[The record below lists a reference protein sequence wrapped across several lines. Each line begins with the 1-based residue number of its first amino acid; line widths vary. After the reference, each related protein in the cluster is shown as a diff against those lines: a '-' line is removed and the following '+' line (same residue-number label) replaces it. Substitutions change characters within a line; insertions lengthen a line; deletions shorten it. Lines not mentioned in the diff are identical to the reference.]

1 MSAVC
6 GLAGAMRPVVGG
18 LSFRPPGR
26 SQEEVSRAY
35 GVPAERI
42 VKLGS
47 NENPY
52 GPSPRVIE
60 ALRREDGRLNTY
72 PAGLYAP
79 LKARLAELNGVDER
93 EVDLGPGAESIIRY
107 LAMSLRRTRRRP
119 LVIQRQSFDAAP
131 WWVTA
136 MGGVVRYV
144 DAEDYAH
151 DLDAYAETVGP
162 RTRLLWLTS
171 PDNPSGTIVRREEV
185 AALLKRVPARVAV
198 VFDQAYHEYVDDVDY
213 ADGLAAL
220 RSGAR
225 NVIVLRTFSKAYG
238 LAGVRLG
245 YVLADGTVCSALEGV
260 HEPFHVSRPAAV
272 AGLAALDDQ
281 PWLRTVV
288 EKTVAERSRLSGEL
302 EGLGY
307 DVVPSQANFV
317 LARLPYATGDLA
329 QALLQRGV
337 IVRRPDKWGYGHH
350 LRITVGRPEH
360 TDRLLEELHD
370 LGV

>member
-1 MSAVC
+1 MSPLC
-6 GLAGAMRPVVGG
+6 ELAGAIRPVVGG
-18 LSFRPPGR
+18 LSFHPPGR
-26 SQEEVSRAY
+26 SQEEVIRTY

-52 GPSPRVIE
+52 GPSPGVIE
-60 ALRREDGRLNTY
+60 ALARENGRLNTY

-79 LKARLAELNGVDER
+79 LKARLAALNGVREN
-93 EVDLGPGAESIIRY
+93 EVDVGPGAESIIRY
-107 LAMSLRRTRRRP
+107 LAMLFTEP
-119 LVIQRQSFDAAP
+119 GDELVIQRQSFDAAP

-144 DAEDYAH
+144 DAKDYAH
-151 DLDAYAETVGP
+151 DLDAYADAVGP
-162 RTRLLWLTS
+162 RTRLLWLTN
-171 PDNPSGTIVRREEV
+171 PDNPSGTILRLAEV
-185 AALLKRVPARVAV
+185 EALLARVPARVAV
-198 VFDQAYHEYVDDVDY
+198 VFDQAYREYVDDPDY

-220 RSGAR
+220 RDGAR

-245 YVLADGTVCSALEGV
+245 YVLADEAVCGALEGV

-272 AGLAALDDQ
+272 AGVAALDDQ

-288 EKTVAERSRLSGEL
+288 SRTLAERRRLSDEL
-302 EGLGY
+302 ARLGC

-317 LARLPYATGDLA
+317 LARLPYETGELA

-370 LGV
+370 LDA